1 MTAPGIVYG
10 CTDPVAAAR
19 RGDLPEGA
27 TMTRPKA
34 SDVSMELAESAR
46 QQEWA
51 AVSFTAELFKGSFR
65 WDLVHPFPGQPEAD
79 RRIGD
84 EYLVKVREVLE
95 KHVDPYAIDERGE
108 YPREALEAMAAIG
121 LFGMKIPREYGG
133 LGLSIT
139 NYARVLGLIG
149 SYCSNTVTYLSA
161 HQSIGVPQPLREF
174 GTEAQ
179 KRKYLPRLAGGEISA
194 FALTEPDVGSDPARM
209 TTIATPTENGEAY
222 ILNGDKQWCT
232 NVTDPKT
239 GLIAVLARTP
249 DKELPNGRKVPQISC
264 FVVETAWPGV
274 ERVRRSTFMGLRG
287 IANGSVTFKDVV
299 VPAENMIGKP
309 GEGLKIAL
317 ATLNVGRFG
326 LPAAGIG
333 VGMAFVEDARWWIT
347 TRQQWGQPVGK
358 HQAIAKMMATYAAHL
373 FAMKSMVYL
382 TCAFADRKNAD
393 IRLEAAAAK
402 YFCSETLY
410 RILDDYLQVRGGRG
424 YERATSLY
432 ERGERPTSIEMAIR
446 DMRVGRIFE
455 GSSQVMHLIM
465 AREALDTH
473 FKLVMPILR
482 PKPGQKGGKGEA
494 IMKAAGFYSTWL
506 PRLYMPDTGR
516 HLEAQHLNEVN
527 RKHLAYAGKTSKL
540 LARRLFATMAKY
552 GPKLE
557 KEQIILGNFVDIGV
571 DLFVMA
577 TALSYADHLLATV
590 PADEGP
596 QELADLFCREA
607 RRRIEANFRGARS
620 HHNRSYRKVA
630 GLLMEDKLGWLADGA
645 MDPIPPKYRDWSK
658 NDFEHPARTVGN
670 RARKPHPAEDERSA
684 A

>member
-1 MTAPGIVYG
+1 MDTKAK
-10 CTDPVAAAR
+10 DVA
-19 RGDLPEGA
+19 
-27 TMTRPKA
+27 MQ
-34 SDVSMELAESAR
+34 MAEDAR
-46 QQEWA
+46 QAEWE
-51 AVSFTAELFKGSFR
+51 AVSFTAEVFKGSFR
-65 WDLVHPFPGQPEAD
+65 WDLVHPFPVQPPED
-79 RRIGD
+79 KRIGD
-84 EYLVKVREVLE
+84 EYLLKVREVLE
-95 KHVDPYAIDERGE
+95 KHVDPYRIDEQGE
-108 YPREALEAMAAIG
+108 YPREALDAMAAIG
-121 LFGMKIPREYGG
+121 LFGMKIPKEYGG
-133 LGLSIT
+133 LGFSVT

-174 GTEAQ
+174 GTEEQ
-179 KRKYLPRLAGGEISA
+179 KRKYLPRLARGEISA

-209 TTIATPTENGEAY
+209 TTIATPTEDGKAF

-239 GLIAVLARTP
+239 SLIAVLARTP
-249 DKELPNGRKVPQISC
+249 DKELPNGKKVPQISC

-317 ATLNVGRFG
+317 ATLNVGRLG

-358 HQAIAKMMATYAAHL
+358 HQAIAKMVGTYAAHL

-382 TCAFADRKNAD
+382 TCAFADHKNAD

-432 ERGERPTSIEMAIR
+432 ERGERPTSVEMAIR

-473 FKLVMPILR
+473 FKLVMPILQ
-482 PKPGQKGGKGEA
+482 PKPGQKVSKGEA
-494 IMKAAGFYSTWL
+494 MMKAAGFYSTWL
-506 PRLYMPDTGR
+506 PKLFMPDTG
-516 HLEAQHLNEVN
+516 HHFETKSLSEIN
-527 RKHLAYAGKTSKL
+527 RKHLAYAGRTSKL
-540 LARRLFATMAKY
+540 LARRLFATMAKF

-557 KEQIILGNFVDIGV
+557 KEQLILGNFVDIGV

-577 TALSYADHLLATV
+577 TTLSYADHLLAQN
-590 PADEGP
+590 PADQSP

-607 RRRIEANFRGARS
+607 RRRIEANFRAVKS
-620 HHNRSYRKVA
+620 NNNRSYRKVA
-630 GLLMEDKLGWLADGA
+630 GLFMDGSLGWLADGSTN
-645 MDPIPPKYRDWSK
+645 PIPPQYRDWEK
-658 NDFEHPARTVGN
+658 NDFEHPARTAEE
-670 RARKPHPAEDERSA
+670 RRTKAARDPERKSA